1 MGVNH
6 PLNLNKTDMKII
18 NDLLTAWGK
27 GFITDDE
34 LIEMSDLA
42 TNEITVIKEKPNY
55 DWDDDQVSNDWMND
69 LHETQYDY

>member
-1 MGVNH
+1 
-6 PLNLNKTDMKII
+6 MKII
-18 NDLLTAWGK
+18 NNLLTAWSK

-34 LIEMSDLA
+34 LIEMTDLA

>member
-18 NDLLTAWGK
+18 NDLLTAYSK

>member
-1 MGVNH
+1 
-6 PLNLNKTDMKII
+6 MKII
-18 NDLLTAWGK
+18 NDLLTAYSK

>member
-1 MGVNH
+1 ME
-6 PLNLNKTDMKII
+6 II
-18 NDLLTAWGK
+18 NNLLTAWSK

-34 LIEMSDLA
+34 LIEMTDLA

>member
-1 MGVNH
+1 ME
-6 PLNLNKTDMKII
+6 II
-18 NDLLTAWGK
+18 NNLLTAWSK

-55 DWDDDQVSNDWMND
+55 NWDDDQVSNDWMND

>member
-1 MGVNH
+1 MGVNN

-18 NDLLTAWGK
+18 NDLLTAYSK

>member
-1 MGVNH
+1 ME
-6 PLNLNKTDMKII
+6 II
-18 NDLLTAWGK
+18 NNLLTAWSK

-42 TNEITVIKEKPNY
+42 TNQITVIKEKPNY
-55 DWDDDQVSNDWMND
+55 NWDDDQVSNDWMND